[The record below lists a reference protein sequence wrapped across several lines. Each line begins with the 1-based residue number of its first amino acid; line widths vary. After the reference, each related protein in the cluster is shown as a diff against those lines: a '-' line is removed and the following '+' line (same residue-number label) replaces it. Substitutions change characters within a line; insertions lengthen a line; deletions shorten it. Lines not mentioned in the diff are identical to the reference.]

1 MAGLGPRHRALRTK
15 LKTVTVGVDRPP
27 GTAYFRVA
35 MCKSS
40 YPGRHAS
47 SRAGWWPCCM
57 LATAWTMGA
66 APSFAT
72 CLVSKDPDVRELQ
85 TLVDKDAARALK
97 QVAARLQ
104 PLEQAPQP
112 DAQLLAPLYAVQ
124 AQAYSM
130 LELDDDARK
139 AASKGLQFATRIGD
153 PVRLDLLSAHAEN
166 VYDAVGMDAAI
177 KTIDEARASQAAGSL
192 ADTCLLIT
200 RGVLQRRQDR
210 TDLAIGSLTQAYHA
224 STAPEFARARINSAA
239 ELSTVM
245 RSMGDFTQAL
255 ALNQEV
261 IDWDTEHG
269 ATLSLSVD
277 RFLRGKIF
285 NLMGKYGSAI
295 GEFAEARKLSVQ
307 LNDAQG
313 VAFADLNDCT
323 ARIELGQTQRAALEC
338 NHALRGFTA
347 AHSADEV
354 KDALALLAR
363 IDLADGHADKA
374 LATLNKVLDQGGAD
388 LLPSRVASLYQWRA
402 RANAAL
408 ANYGAAYIDLTEYV
422 RRYEAAN
429 DWERSKAAAALRARF
444 ETDRE
449 IERNAQ
455 LKRELGVSHERSQ
468 RQAQELRWNAIVL
481 SSGVLVIALLIYFL
495 LANRRYRQQLVKLA
509 SQDGLTGLPNRRR
522 TAELATAALAAAT
535 ATESP
540 LTIAIIDMDHF
551 KDINDRCGHA
561 TGDFVLR
568 QFARVGREALRH
580 SDVLGRWGGEEFLL
594 VMPGA
599 NLEVAQAS
607 LERMRTLVF
616 GIQLPASG
624 AGLRV
629 SVSAGLATSLR
640 HGRSLDE
647 MIARADAA
655 LYIAKNE
662 GRDLVRVADESSLS
676 TTGTRRALRQ

>member
-1 MAGLGPRHRALRTK
+1 
-15 LKTVTVGVDRPP
+15 
-27 GTAYFRVA
+27 
-35 MCKSS
+35 
-40 YPGRHAS
+40 
-47 SRAGWWPCCM
+47 
-57 LATAWTMGA
+57 
-66 APSFAT
+66 
-72 CLVSKDPDVRELQ
+72 
-85 TLVDKDAARALK
+85 
-97 QVAARLQ
+97 
-104 PLEQAPQP
+104 
-112 DAQLLAPLYAVQ
+112 
-124 AQAYSM
+124 
-130 LELDDDARK
+130 
-139 AASKGLQFATRIGD
+139 
-153 PVRLDLLSAHAEN
+153 
-166 VYDAVGMDAAI
+166 
-177 KTIDEARASQAAGSL
+177 
-192 ADTCLLIT
+192 
-200 RGVLQRRQDR
+200 
-210 TDLAIGSLTQAYHA
+210 
-224 STAPEFARARINSAA
+224 
-239 ELSTVM
+239 M

-363 IDLADGHADKA
+363 IDLANGHADKA

-629 SVSAGLATSLR
+629 SVSAGLASSFR

>member
-1 MAGLGPRHRALRTK
+1 
-15 LKTVTVGVDRPP
+15 
-27 GTAYFRVA
+27 
-35 MCKSS
+35 
-40 YPGRHAS
+40 
-47 SRAGWWPCCM
+47 M
-57 LATAWTMGA
+57 LAIAWAMGA

-72 CLVSKDPDVRELQ
+72 CLISKDPAIRELQ

-104 PLEQAPQP
+104 PLEHEPHP
-112 DAQLLAPLYAVQ
+112 DLQLLASLYAVQ

-130 LELDDDARK
+130 LELDDDAK
-139 AASKGLQFATRIGD
+139 TAASKGLQFATRMSD
-153 PVRLDLLSAHAEN
+153 PVRIDLLSTYAEN
-166 VYDAVGMDAAI
+166 AYDAAGMDAAL

-200 RGVLQRRQDR
+200 RGVVQRRQDR
-210 TDLAIGSLTQAYHA
+210 PDLAIGSLTQAYHA

-245 RSMGDFTQAL
+245 RSMGDYTQAL

-261 IDWDTEHG
+261 IDRDAEHG

-277 RFLRGKIF
+277 RFLRGKILS
-285 NLMGKYGSAI
+285 LMGKYASAI

-307 LNDAQG
+307 LNDTQG
-313 VAFADLNDCT
+313 VAFADLHDCT
-323 ARIELGQTQRAALEC
+323 ARIELGQLQRAASEC

-354 KDALALLAR
+354 KDTLALLAR
-363 IDLADGHADKA
+363 IDLANGHADKA
-374 LATLNKVLDQGGAD
+374 LTTLNEVLDQGGAD

-408 ANYGAAYIDLTEYV
+408 HNYREAYADLTEYA
-422 RRYEAAN
+422 RRYAAAN
-429 DWERSKAAAALRARF
+429 DAERSKAAAALRARF

-455 LKRELGVSHERSQ
+455 LKHELGVSQERSQ
-468 RQAQELRWNAIVL
+468 RQARELRWNAIVVT
-481 SSGVLVIALLIYFL
+481 SGVLVIALLICFL
-495 LANRRYRQQLVKLA
+495 IANRRYRQQLVKLA

-522 TAELATAALAAAT
+522 TAELAAAALDNAT
-535 ATESP
+535 ATKSP

-551 KDINDRCGHA
+551 KIINDRCGHA

-568 QFARVGREALRH
+568 EFARVGREALRD

-594 VMPGA
+594 IMPEA
-599 NLEVAQAS
+599 TLEYAQAT
-607 LERMRTLVF
+607 LDRMRTLLF
-616 GIQLPASG
+616 GIHLPASG

-629 SVSAGLATSLR
+629 SLSAGLATSLR
-640 HGRSLDE
+640 HGWSLDE

-655 LYIAKNE
+655 LYTAKNE
-662 GRDLVRVADESSLS
+662 GRDLVRVADESYLV
-676 TTGTRRALRQ
+676 TTATRRATRQ